1 MAELQQPEFV
11 YMQGKL
17 LPWREAKLHVGC
29 EALTRGL
36 NVYEGLKGYWQ
47 PNGRFG
53 IVTVRRHYERLR
65 RSARLLH
72 IPFDMPYEQYESAV
86 FELVHA
92 LARPDRDMW
101 ARTTLFVVEGHWGE
115 NTVADLVITAYHQP
129 MRPPAPVRMGVS
141 TWRRSVDVALPA
153 RIKTSTNYQV
163 ARFAKIE
170 ARTVGYDEMVLLNQ
184 WGRVAEATV
193 ACIVMVRDGTVY
205 TPPATEGSLE
215 SITLDLIEDLATSS
229 GIPFVRRPIDRTE
242 LLIADEVGVCGTL
255 TELTVAS
262 SIEGLPLSA
271 ESPILNSLQRRY
283 LDAVR
288 GIHPHPAIDLSIMP
302 TLAASSPEPI
312 RSKSY

>member
-1 MAELQQPEFV
+1 
-11 YMQGKL
+11 
-17 LPWREAKLHVGC
+17 
-29 EALTRGL
+29 
-36 NVYEGLKGYWQ
+36 
-47 PNGRFG
+47 
-53 IVTVRRHYERLR
+53 
-65 RSARLLH
+65 
-72 IPFDMPYEQYESAV
+72 
-86 FELVHA
+86 
-92 LARPDRDMW
+92 
-101 ARTTLFVVEGHWGE
+101 
-115 NTVADLVITAYHQP
+115 
-129 MRPPAPVRMGVS
+129 
-141 TWRRSVDVALPA
+141 
-153 RIKTSTNYQV
+153 
-163 ARFAKIE
+163 
-170 ARTVGYDEMVLLNQ
+170 MVLLNQ